1 MKQAW
6 KISIIL
12 NLGLAGGLIYLL
24 ANQRWS
30 GTNSVPSAVAKVVST
45 AAPALATA
53 APLAPRENPAPFR
66 WNQLVSSNDYRAF
79 VANLRAAGCPERT
92 VEDIVRGDAERAFYM
107 KRRELNVDGIQPGP
121 WSGRAQIQL
130 VAYLLGETPAPA
142 GRASAPI
149 RPPAYPLILQ
159 NVDLKALGLSA
170 EQQERVAEIRR
181 EFIANVGGTDQNPS
195 TPGERKRWLKARIVA
210 DDELRGSLGSQG
222 VINYDLA
229 VQSAAG
235 Q

>member
-92 VEDIVRGDAERAFYM
+92 VEDIVRGDAERAFYV
-107 KRRELNVDGIQPGP
+107 KRRELNVDGTQPGP
-121 WSGRAQIQL
+121 WSGRAQMQL
-130 VAYLLGETPAPA
+130 VAYLLGETPAPV
-142 GRASAPI
+142 GRASTPI
-149 RPPAYPLILQ
+149 RPPAYPLVLQ
-159 NVDLKALGLSA
+159 NVDLNALGLST
-170 EQQERVAEIRR
+170 EQQERVAEIRQ
-181 EFIANVGGTDQNPS
+181 EFIATIGGTDQKPS
-195 TPGERKRWLKARIVA
+195 TPSERKRWLKARIVA

-229 VQSAAG
+229 VESATG

>member
-1 MKQAW
+1 
-6 KISIIL
+6 
-12 NLGLAGGLIYLL
+12 
-24 ANQRWS
+24 
-30 GTNSVPSAVAKVVST
+30 
-45 AAPALATA
+45 
-53 APLAPRENPAPFR
+53 
-66 WNQLVSSNDYRAF
+66 
-79 VANLRAAGCPERT
+79 
-92 VEDIVRGDAERAFYM
+92 
-107 KRRELNVDGIQPGP
+107 
-121 WSGRAQIQL
+121 
-130 VAYLLGETPAPA
+130 
-142 GRASAPI
+142 
-149 RPPAYPLILQ
+149 LQ
-159 NVDLKALGLSA
+159 NVDLNALGLSA